1 MATDVTKLSRDDV
14 KPIPKGAVPFMK
26 KFMHAMTRGHVWL
39 FETSQGR
46 LGKTFA
52 GAPCCLVKMRGR
64 KSGQMRTIP
73 LIYIPDG
80 DDVILIASQGG
91 LDFDPVWVRNLDAD
105 PNVEIIAAGKTRK
118 MVARRADDAEKAKR
132 WPVAVAVYKDFD
144 QYQARTDR
152 DIPLFVCSP
161 A

>member
-1 MATDVTKLSRDDV
+1 MAIDVTKVPRDSV
-14 KPIPKGAVPFMK
+14 KPIPKGAIPVMK
-26 KFMHAMTRGHVWL
+26 KFMHAMTRAHIWL
-39 FETSQGR
+39 YRTSQGR

-52 GAPCCLVKMRGR
+52 GAPCCIVNMRGR
-64 KSGQMRTIP
+64 KTGQMRAIP

-91 LDFDPVWVRNLDAD
+91 MDIDPVWVRNLDAD
-105 PNVEIIAAGKTRK
+105 PNVEIIADGKTRK
-118 MVARRADDAEKAKR
+118 MIARRADDAEKAKR

-144 QYQARTDR
+144 QYQARTER

>member
-1 MATDVTKLSRDDV
+1 MAIDVTKVSRDSA
-14 KPIPKGAVPFMK
+14 KPIPMGIVPFLK
-26 KFMHAMTRGHVWL
+26 KFMHAMTRAHVWL
-39 FETSQGR
+39 YRTSQGR
-46 LGKTFA
+46 LGKNFA
-52 GAPCCLVKMRGR
+52 GSACCWVDMRGR
-64 KSGQMRTIP
+64 KSGKVRTIP

-80 DDVILIASQGG
+80 EDVILIASQGG
-91 LDFDPVWVRNLDAD
+91 MDIDPVWVGNLMAD

-118 MVARRADDAEKAKR
+118 MIARRADDAEKAKR

-144 QYQARTDR
+144 QYQARTER

>member
-1 MATDVTKLSRDDV
+1 MAIDVTKLSRDDV
-14 KPIPKGAVPFMK
+14 RPIPSGAVPFIKRM
-26 KFMHAMTRGHVWL
+26 MHVATRLHVKL
-39 FETSQGR
+39 FEVTQGR

-52 GAPCCLVKMRGR
+52 GAPCCMVRMTGR
-64 KSGQMRTIP
+64 KSGKPRTIP

-91 LDFDPVWVRNLDAD
+91 MEKNPTWVYNLSAN
-105 PNVEIIAAGKTRK
+105 PNVEIIVEGRTRK

-132 WPVAVAVYKDFD
+132 WPVGVAVYPDFD
-144 QYQARTDR
+144 QYQARTER

-161 A
+161 V

>member
-1 MATDVTKLSRDDV
+1 MAIDVTKIPHGSV
-14 KPIPKGAVPFMK
+14 KPIPKKAVPALK
-26 KFMHAMTRGHVWL
+26 KVMHVITRAHVWL
-39 FETSQGR
+39 YRVTQGR

-52 GAPCCLVKMRGR
+52 GSPCCLVVMRGR
-64 KSGQMRTIP
+64 KSGQLRTIP

-80 DDVILIASQGG
+80 PDVILIGSQGG
-91 LDFDPVWVRNLDAD
+91 MDIDPVWVRNLEAD

-132 WPVAVAVYKDFD
+132 WPKAVAVYKDFD
-144 QYQARTDR
+144 EYQARTKR

-161 A
+161 V